1 MQRST
6 NFLVLVLVV
15 IVAAACRT
23 VPESG
28 SLDFR
33 GGTWRLIDVNAAPAI
48 PEEISAR
55 PWLRF
60 ESDSQRVSAN
70 FGCNMG
76 GGSYT
81 AGPERALRFDQ
92 IITTL
97 RACADQQMNAQEA
110 ALTSALRSTDRYSM
124 SGDTLQLRQGERVLA
139 RFVRP

>member
-1 MQRST
+1 MSS
-6 NFLVLVLVV
+6 FVLLV
-15 IVAAACRT
+15 IIAAACRT

-28 SLDFR
+28 STDLR
-33 GGTWRLIDVNAAPAI
+33 GGTWHLIDLNAAPAI
-48 PEEISAR
+48 PEEVSAR

-60 ESDSQRVSAN
+60 EADSQRVSGN

-81 AGPERALRFDQ
+81 TAPDRALRFDQ

-97 RACADQQMNAQEA
+97 RACADQRMNTQEA
-110 ALTSALRSTDRYSM
+110 ALTSALRSTDHYSL
-124 SGDTLQLRQGERVLA
+124 SGDTLQLRQGERILA